1 MYIRVIHIYIQGIR
15 ASLDFCL
22 SLHELYLFFLGHACV
37 RRFLRCFQ
45 GNPEDVLGVNLQGL
59 SNSTKYYNLYLK
71 EYP

>member
-1 MYIRVIHIYIQGIR
+1 MYIYIYIRNSSQPR
-15 ASLDFCL
+15 FFL

-59 SNSTKYYNLYLK
+59 SNITTYYNLYLK